1 MALKYNNNSVRA
13 ISFIGSNLQPIKDW
27 SERTINGVTCS
38 IRDGVGYLNGTSTA
52 GSWQQTEIG
61 TIVLPA
67 GTYTI
72 YFWTNFVETGDPQLL
87 RFIGLGLRNSSYDNL
102 YPCNS
107 NKYRTFTLTE
117 QQTFNIVFW
126 WQTDGMV
133 FDNIWIKS
141 MVKEGAY
148 DPTTQYVAYDATPK
162 PINKLIYNNTV
173 AWCRPIR
180 FDATKTLDNNI
191 MSATFPSGYGLTI
204 TKGAKD
210 GYFTVSGSATTTI
223 WNIKQLKFTETGTYY
238 VRNFNRSSS
247 DIVRC
252 YLSSFSTSSYPND
265 YWLEG
270 STLTFNITQ
279 ANTTCNIVLY
289 VAAENVGKT
298 INNQVLKIYVGK
310 TNATSFDQLVTA
322 TTDDYTASIISTEE
336 PSVTSVP
343 KSIVN
348 GEDTYYGSRVRFVYY
363 VGIDREVTTVSV
375 PSSTTLTL
383 NSSSITSVFT
393 GSYGFQVYNAN
404 SIACTGYWYANY
416 FDPQHPGPTKRVPS
430 SGYNTFS
437 VNANSNS
444 DRQYVIGPTMT
455 SVNVYVY
462 LSGTRTTTTTT
473 TYNNYD
479 GTPHNLSNTSSNDVF
494 IEDQLYERVFI
505 GTSDDPRSFISLDL
519 EHSVKTSETSSST
532 TITSST
538 VSKSLT
544 K

>member
-1 MALKYNNNSVRA
+1 MALKYNNSSVRA
-13 ISFIGSNLQPIKDW
+13 ISFVGSNLQPIKDW

-52 GSWQQTEIG
+52 GSWQRTEIG
-61 TIVLPA
+61 TITLPA

-72 YFWTNFVETGDPQLL
+72 YFWTNFVETAGPQLL
-87 RFIGLGLRNSSYDNL
+87 RFIGLGLWSSGKDY
-102 YPCNS
+102 YQCNT
-107 NKYRTFTLTE
+107 NKYRTFTLDAE
-117 QQTFNIVFW
+117 ETFSIAFW

-141 MVKEGAY
+141 MVREGAY
-148 DPTTQYVAYDATPK
+148 DPTTQYVAYDPTPK
-162 PINKLIYNNTV
+162 VINKLIYNNTV

-180 FDATKTLDNNI
+180 FEATKTLDDNI

-204 TKGAKD
+204 TKVTKD
-210 GYFTVSGSATTTI
+210 GYFKISGSATTTI

-238 VRNFNRSSS
+238 VKNFNWASSN
-247 DIVRC
+247 IVRC
-252 YLSSFSTSSYPND
+252 YLSSFSDSSYPND
-265 YWLEG
+265 YWLKG

-289 VAAENVGKT
+289 VAANNVGKT
-298 INNQVLKIYVGK
+298 INQVLKIYVGK

-336 PSVTSVP
+336 PSITSVP
-343 KSIVN
+343 KYIVN
-348 GEDTYYGSRVRFVYY
+348 GNDTYYGSRVRFVYY
-363 VGIDREVTTVSV
+363 VGIDRAVKTVSV

-383 NSSSITSVFT
+383 NSSSITSVFQ
-393 GSYGFQVYNAN
+393 GNYGFQVYNAN
-404 SIACTGYWYANY
+404 SITCTGYWYANY
-416 FDPQHPGPTKRVPS
+416 FDPRNPGPTKRVPS

-437 VNANSNS
+437 VNANSTS
-444 DRQYVIGPTMT
+444 SRQYVIGPTMT
-455 SVNVYVY
+455 SVYVYVY

-479 GTPHNLSNTSSNDVF
+479 GTPDHLSDTSYNDAR
-494 IEDQLYERVFI
+494 IEDQLYSRTFV
-505 GTSDDPRSFISLDL
+505 GTSDKSLPFISLSLD
-519 EHSVKTSETSSST
+519 HWVKTSETSSST

-538 VSKSLT
+538 VGKSLT
-544 K
+544 TS